1 MVREIEVEST
11 RSANLALGLDA
22 TFCNI
27 VGLVFTLTGA
37 FMSEWLG
44 VAGWLATLFGVVV
57 MLWSFVVTLFANRK
71 IARRRE
77 VSFVIK
83 ANLVTIAVALLVVV
97 WPGVMTSAGKITVA
111 IGAGIVAIF
120 TVWQLL
126 ARRSLPAS

>member
-1 MVREIEVEST
+1 MVRQVEVEST

-44 VAGWLATLFGVVV
+44 VAGWLATTFGVVV

-77 VSFVIK
+77 IDFVIK
-83 ANLVTIAVALLVVV
+83 ANLVTIAIAVVAVV
-97 WPGVMTSAGKITVA
+97 WPGVMTSAGKTTVA
-111 IGAGIVAIF
+111 IGAAIVAFF
-120 TVWQLL
+120 TVWQLI
-126 ARRSLPAS
+126 ARRTLAS